1 MVIASHLQFDKN
13 EDKVKIKVEEVDEE
27 EDEEEEIPAILEETE
42 ILHRLREY
50 NELITWMDSEF
61 QNQSQDLFHKKLER
75 MQHEM
80 LDIQQGSHPA
90 YLDEVSDLK
99 LKREKTIFSA
109 ECFMAYQL
117 EFAEGQHAQSM
128 NTIQDEFEM
137 ERRHLHTTLM
147 TIIDDRRKQIK
158 EDKLE
163 DKSFNIEVP
172 VDVFQ
177 DAHSRIS
184 HRRNLRNNKKPQGD
198 KLHGLSS
205 RHEPTRRRQARVVT
219 LHNIHAQPFSKE
231 EEELKADFISM
242 KIR

>member
-163 DKSFNIEVP
+163 DKSFNIE
-172 VDVFQ
+172 DVFQ